1 MFDLYRK
8 ERSIFRLEDYGALM
22 EIVLARGIRTVL
34 EFGPGISTLAFI
46 EAGVER
52 ITSLEYLPQ
61 WRKVAAQEFAQYPQ
75 VTIGAFDNAPVID
88 PPAIAGMSFD
98 LAFVDSPIGEGTRR
112 APDFPGQE
120 GMNRFNTVCC
130 ALKHAPI
137 VMLHDAHRPGEQTT
151 LKAVAAVGHKVEVIN
166 TRKGIAVIQRAP

>member
-1 MFDLYRK
+1 MFQLYRK
-8 ERSIFRLEDYGALM
+8 ERSIFRFEDYRALM
-22 EIVLARGIRTVL
+22 DIVAARGIKTVL

-61 WRKVAAQEFAQYPQ
+61 WRRVAVQEFAQYPQ
-75 VTIGAFDNAPVID
+75 VEIGAFENESVVTPEG
-88 PPAIAGMSFD
+88 IAGMTFD

-112 APDFPGQE
+112 APDFAGQE
-120 GMNRFNTVCC
+120 GMNRFNTVAC
-130 ALKHAPI
+130 ALNHAPI

-151 LKAVAAVGHKVEVIN
+151 LKHVAAVGHKVEVIN
-166 TRKGIAVIQRAP
+166 TRKGIAVIERAA